1 MRLGPS
7 IDRHH
12 FMPKREGGRE
22 KRWVHRI
29 CHRKVH
35 SLFSERE
42 LAQHYATP
50 EALRAHPEMARF
62 IRWLQ
67 GKHPEFWARTA
78 PPRARTQRR

>member
-1 MRLGPS
+1 
-7 IDRHH
+7 
-12 FMPKREGGRE
+12 MPKREGGRE